1 VRQSTKPICF
11 QTQLNR
17 IFFCRSSGLNVENEG
32 KSGVD
37 STVSG
42 TLFQQRPYPSPGAIL
57 QANKKRKGNE
67 DDADSA
73 DE

>member
-1 VRQSTKPICF
+1 
-11 QTQLNR
+11 
-17 IFFCRSSGLNVENEG
+17 VENEG

-57 QANKKRKGNE
+57 QANKKRKANE
-67 DDADSA
+67 DDDDNSA